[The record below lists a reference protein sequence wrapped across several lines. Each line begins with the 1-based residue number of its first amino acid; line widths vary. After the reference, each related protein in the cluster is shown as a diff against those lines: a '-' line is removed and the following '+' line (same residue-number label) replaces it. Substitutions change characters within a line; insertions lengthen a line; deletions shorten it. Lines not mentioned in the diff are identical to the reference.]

1 METRKKLNASQYIDE
16 LLSNGR
22 HTFMREEARK
32 KLRVSSWA
40 TYLALR
46 RLAKAGRVVMPR
58 SGFYVIVEPQYR
70 SVGTLPPEWFI
81 HTLMA
86 KIGKPYYVGL
96 LSAAQL
102 YGAAHHQP
110 MEFQVVVPGKSV
122 RPIHVG
128 NVRIRFF
135 GKGRFG
141 SSEMTEVKTPT
152 GYQKVSTPE
161 TTALDLVRYSKHSGG
176 LDNVITVLSE
186 LSEKLDAKKLL
197 ATAKKH
203 DDILTAQRLGWLLES
218 LKERDLAKGLAA
230 WVEKKNP
237 PIRPLEPGSPL
248 EKSKENERWRLLINA
263 NPVPEA

>member
-1 METRKKLNASQYIDE
+1 METRKKPNASQFVDE
-16 LLSNGR
+16 LLGKGR
-22 HTFMREEARK
+22 HTFVREEARK

-86 KIGKPYYVGL
+86 EIDKPYYVGL

-110 MEFQVVVPGKSV
+110 QEFQVIVPGKSI
-122 RPIHVG
+122 RPILVG

-135 GKGRFG
+135 GKGPFE
-141 SSEMTEVKTPT
+141 SSEMTDVKTPT
-152 GYQKVSTPE
+152 GYEKVSTPE
-161 TTALDLVRYSKHSGG
+161 TTAWDLVRYSKHSGG
-176 LDNVITVLSE
+176 LENVITVLSE
-186 LSEKLDAKKLL
+186 LSEKLDPKKLL
-197 ATAKKH
+197 ATAQKH

-230 WVEKKNP
+230 WVGKKKP
-237 PIRPLEPGSPL
+237 PMRPLDPSTSLKG
-248 EKSKENERWRLLINA
+248 SKENERWYLLINA
-263 NPVPEA
+263 KPVPEA